1 MYSTHN
7 EGKSVVAEKFI
18 IILQNKIYKY
28 IILIPKNVY
37 IDKLDNIVT
46 EYNNTY
52 HSTIKKKPAD
62 AKSSTYIDFNVENYD
77 KDPKFEVGDYLRVS
91 KFKNIF
97 TEA

>member
-1 MYSTHN
+1 MHSTHN

-52 HSTIKKKPAD
+52 HSTIEMKPVD

>member
-1 MYSTHN
+1 MHSTHN

-28 IILIPKNVY
+28 IILIPKNLY

-52 HSTIKKKPAD
+52 HSTIKMKPVD

>member
-1 MYSTHN
+1 MHSTLN

-52 HSTIKKKPAD
+52 HSTIKMKPVD

>member
-1 MYSTHN
+1 MHSTHN

-52 HSTIKKKPAD
+52 HSTIKMKPVD
-62 AKSSTYIDFNVENYD
+62 AKSSTYIDFNIENSD

-91 KFKNIF
+91 RFKNIF